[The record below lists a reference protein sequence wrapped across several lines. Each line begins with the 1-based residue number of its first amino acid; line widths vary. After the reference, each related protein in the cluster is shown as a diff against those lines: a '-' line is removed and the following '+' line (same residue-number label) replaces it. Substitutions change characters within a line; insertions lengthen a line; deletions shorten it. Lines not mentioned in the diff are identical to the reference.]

1 MRFHDKLVDTTIGSK
16 PTEKADM
23 KALIQAIWQKIK
35 TLDLPS
41 TAGLSDDYRGTTAFI
56 QRLLGDNDEE
66 VPF

>member
-1 MRFHDKLVDTTIGSK
+1 
-16 PTEKADM
+16 M